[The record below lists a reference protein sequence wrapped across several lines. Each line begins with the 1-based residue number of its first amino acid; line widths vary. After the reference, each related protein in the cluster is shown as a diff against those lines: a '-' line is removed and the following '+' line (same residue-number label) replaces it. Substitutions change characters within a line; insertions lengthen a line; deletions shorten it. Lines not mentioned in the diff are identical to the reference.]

1 MDQCNEL
8 LENIQQ
14 SLHYCCSNTQK
25 YKFTNTN
32 NKQVY
37 PLRCENIVN
46 YEKKLKITKTKLKCS
61 NPMINTEQEYF
72 VNYDCNSREIVINQ

>member
-25 YKFTNTN
+25 YNFTNTN

-46 YEKKLKITKTKLKCS
+46 YEK
-61 NPMINTEQEYF
+61 N
-72 VNYDCNSREIVINQ
+72 

>member
-46 YEKKLKITKTKLKCS
+46 YEKKIENNKNKAKMFKP
-61 NPMINTEQEYF
+61 NDKY
-72 VNYDCNSREIVINQ
+72 